1 MCMPGLR
8 AQADFGRLW
17 SCGDE
22 MSSFNATDCCTT
34 LCLKDSAQTKWA
46 MSLQQTANLIIHRC
60 LVYNSCGQNRKDPL
74 FRRDCSRPTW
84 RVIQVHSQDIP
95 GLSNFNKERLLIRK
109 YKYEIPGFS
118 TWLNHIEPWK
128 LWITQVFCDR
138 KALKAISET
147 VKRDEAKWGKPLHS
161 RCRNQKLAIASNMR
175 DIRAYWN
182 WQRRNWRNHENPGK
196 WSDDVC
202 VLKSQVISY
211 YIILRTN
218 MRWRTYTSVC
228 LLLGPAGQI
237 CSWTLHFGNFG
248 MSTTRPFHRKVSGLV
263 LKVSTVTH
271 CDWVLSLVTCLA
283 MHFAMHFAIWHL
295 AFCSILYLG
304 RYGDEDILCRRVSLR
319 GFRH

>member
-1 MCMPGLR
+1 MRMPALG
-8 AQADFGRLW
+8 APADFGRLW

-22 MSSFNATDCCTT
+22 MSSFNATECCTT
-34 LCLKDSAQTKWA
+34 LCLKDSAQAKWA

-175 DIRAYWN
+175 DIARSCEIMIFG
-182 WQRRNWRNHENPGK
+182 QVWRCLKHKERTGTDK
-196 WSDDVC
+196 AEIGETMRIRGSEVTMC
-202 VLKSQVISY
+202 VSWRVKSYHIISY
-211 YIILRTN
+211 
-218 MRWRTYTSVC
+218 W
-228 LLLGPAGQI
+228 GQTCGGGRI
-237 CSWTLHFGNFG
+237 HPCACCSAQ
-248 MSTTRPFHRKVSGLV
+248 LV
-263 LKVSTVTH
+263 RFV
-271 CDWVLSLVTCLA
+271 
-283 MHFAMHFAIWHL
+283 
-295 AFCSILYLG
+295 LG
-304 RYGDEDILCRRVSLR
+304 RYILEILECP
-319 GFRH
+319 RHDRSIERSVDWF